1 MLLPKV
7 TYIER
12 EAGIGGKR
20 RKLRETV
27 RPADIISRLRNE
39 RRQRGERGAT
49 ASQWNR
55 YFN

>member
-39 RRQRGERGAT
+39 RRQRGERGAA

-55 YFN
+55 YLN

>member
-1 MLLPKV
+1 MMLPKE

-20 RKLRETV
+20 RKLRETE
-27 RPADIISRLRNE
+27 RPADIISSLRNE
-39 RRQRGERGAT
+39 SDKEERGAT

-55 YFN
+55 YLK